1 MLCFTWTFALVL
13 ELKKKKLFFILC
25 HHFEAS
31 KFLLFDTDCLL
42 SAFGYLQKFSRSHFT
57 LKYRFLFQYLSFNQ
71 LSDKEAMRTHQGE
84 NRQHNIAWEHF
95 LSVFSSQTRTYDD
108 GRPFAP
114 DYSGYCIVTS
124 FSQMQQRRVQASN
137 LEGAHQKFTI
147 LKIPKIFG
155 TRESHH

>member
-13 ELKKKKLFFILC
+13 ELKKKIVFHSVPSFWN
-25 HHFEAS
+25 FW
-31 KFLLFDTDCLL
+31 FLFDTDFLL

-57 LKYRFLFQYLSFNQ
+57 LKYCFLFQYLSLNQ
-71 LSDKEAMRTHQGE
+71 LNDKEAVHTHQGE
-84 NRQHNIAWEHF
+84 NRQRNVAWEDF
-95 LSVFSSQTRTYDD
+95 LSMFSSQTKTYNV

-137 LEGAHQKFTI
+137 PERVHQKFTI
-147 LKIPKIFG
+147 LKIPKISE